1 MIASHGQANLGKLIE
16 RACAHFPFV
25 SRHTGAGHQPALL
38 LSIQD
43 LARRI
48 WPKKGGPTRPHH
60 PITPSPH
67 HPITPSPIRLD
78 PENLAVDCELHGA
91 IPARA
96 ENGVLPDCFF

>member
-60 PITPSPH
+60 PITPSP
-67 HPITPSPIRLD
+67 IRLD
-78 PENLAVDCELHGA
+78 PENLAVDCELQGA

-96 ENGVLPDCFF
+96 ENGELPDCFF